1 MRAARLLLAGFVL
14 ACTAPAAAMELVIF
28 ASERSIVAERCVESG
43 DLLVLD
49 LPGGGKL
56 GVPRDRIRERHM
68 GFVLPVDD
76 PEPQKHLPASIP
88 YRDLVAKYCQMYQM
102 DWKLVA
108 AVIRVESNFNPRAVS
123 PAGAQGLMQ
132 LMPSVQKDEGVSD
145 PFDPEQNI
153 AAGVRFL
160 KKMLDAFEG
169 DLELGLAAYN
179 AGLSRVQAKGAV
191 PNIAET
197 KAYVAKI
204 LTIYPT
210 LGSETAKA

>member
-1 MRAARLLLAGFVL
+1 MRAARFLFIAALLAG
-14 ACTAPAAAMELVIF
+14 TIPATAMELVIF
-28 ASERSIVAERCVESG
+28 TSERSIVAERCVESDG
-43 DLLVLD
+43 LLVLE

-56 GVPRDRIRERHM
+56 GVPRDRIRERYA
-68 GFVLPVDD
+68 GFIPPANE
-76 PEPQKHLPASIP
+76 PEPVKHLPASIP
-88 YRDLVAKYCQMYQM
+88 YRDLVAKYCQQYQM

-108 AVIRVESNFNPRAVS
+108 AVIRVESNFNPEAVS

-132 LMPSVQKDEGVSD
+132 LMPSVQKDEGVTN
-145 PFDPEQNI
+145 PFDPDQNI

-197 KAYVAKI
+197 RAYVAKI
-204 LTIYPT
+204 LAIYPT
-210 LGSETAKA
+210 LGNETAKA

>member
-1 MRAARLLLAGFVL
+1 VRTARFLLAGLLLAC
-14 ACTAPAAAMELVIF
+14 AAPAAAMELVIF
-28 ASERSIVAERCVESG
+28 TSERSIVAERCVESG
-43 DLLVLD
+43 DLLVLE

-56 GVPRDRIRERHM
+56 GVPRERIRERYA
-68 GFVLPVDD
+68 GFVLPVDE
-76 PEPQKHLPASIP
+76 PEPEKHLPASIP
-88 YRDLVAKYCQMYQM
+88 YRDLVAKYCQKYQM

-108 AVIRVESNFNPRAVS
+108 AVIRVESNFNPKAVS

-197 KAYVAKI
+197 KAYVARI

-210 LGSETAKA
+210 LGGEAAKA